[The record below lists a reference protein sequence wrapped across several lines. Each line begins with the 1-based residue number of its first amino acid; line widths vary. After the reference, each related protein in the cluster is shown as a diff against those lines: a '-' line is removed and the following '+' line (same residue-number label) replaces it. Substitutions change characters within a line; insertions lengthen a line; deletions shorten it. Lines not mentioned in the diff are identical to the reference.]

1 MSAEAELIRKG
12 KTKDVYRLSDG
23 TYRLHFK
30 DDVTGHADGTVDPG
44 ANAVVGKIAG
54 IGDACLRMTTYF
66 FELFQKEGLA
76 THFLSSDIA
85 AGTMTV
91 RQAKMFGRGVEV
103 IVRRIA
109 TGSFIR
115 RYGEYIQDGAPL
127 DSLVEFTIKDDGR
140 GDPLATSET
149 LAALGIMTESEYAVQ
164 RDMARKIC
172 ALIDGEMRKRG
183 LTLYDMKMEF
193 GRCGEGEV
201 ISLVDEIS
209 PGCMRVYRGE
219 KPLSGMELAKEFF
232 A

>member
-1 MSAEAELIRKG
+1 MQAELLRSG

-23 TYRLHFK
+23 NYRLQFK

-44 ANAVVGKIAG
+44 ANSVIGKIDG
-54 IGDACLRMTTYF
+54 IGAACLRMTSYF
-66 FELFQKEGLA
+66 FEIFRDAGLS
-76 THFLSSDIA
+76 THFLSSDLA

-91 RQAKMFGRGVEV
+91 RPAKMFGKGVEV
-103 IVRRIA
+103 IVRQIA

-115 RYGEYIQDGAPL
+115 RYGDYIKDGAPL
-127 DSLVEFTIKDDGR
+127 DRLVEFTIKDDER

-149 LAALGIMTESEYAVQ
+149 LAALGIMTDAEYVLQ

-172 ALIDGEMRKRG
+172 GLIDAEMTKRG

-193 GRCGEGEV
+193 GRCGDDGE
-201 ISLVDEIS
+201 ISLVDEVS
-209 PGCMRVYRGE
+209 PGCMRVYKGSE
-219 KPLSGMELAKEFF
+219 SLSGLALAQVFF

>member
-1 MSAEAELIRKG
+1 MSVELVRKG

-44 ANAVVGKIAG
+44 ANTVVGKIAG

-66 FELFQKEGLA
+66 FELFRKEGLA
-76 THFLSSDIA
+76 THFISSDIA

-91 RQAKMFGRGVEV
+91 QPAKMFGKGVEV
-103 IVRRIA
+103 IVRQIA

-115 RYGEYIQDGAPL
+115 RYGDYIKDGAPL
-127 DSLVEFTIKDDGR
+127 DRLVEFTIKDDER
-140 GDPLATSET
+140 GDPLSTSET
-149 LAALGIMTESEYAVQ
+149 LSALGIMTEAEYATQ

-172 ALIDGEMRKRG
+172 GVIDVEMKKRG

-193 GRCGEGEV
+193 GRCGEGDV

-209 PGCMRVYRGE
+209 PGCMRVYRGD
-219 KPLSGMELAKEFF
+219 KSLSGMELAKEFF